1 MKSNSP
7 YTPSPRKPGPPS
19 TGEERLPPPSRFID
33 EKISDETDTESSS
46 DSALKPA
53 GLNNPFWN

>member
-1 MKSNSP
+1 MKSNFP
-7 YTPSPRKPGPPS
+7 FAPPPGKNVPPGAS
-19 TGEERLPPPSRFID
+19 EERLPPPSRFMD
-33 EKISDETDTESSS
+33 EKISDESDTESNS